1 MLNLLF
7 IILLIFNQTNCINI
21 NDDLANLQANVKIA
35 PSISG
40 THSIKYSETTT
51 FSFSIKSGD
60 ILEVNIHGINCNFNI
75 NYKGDLLKK
84 TNLDTYSIR
93 ISSSNKDISITP
105 IVDII
110 EGEHKENYEIKS
122 CPLSINSFLVRNNNN
137 LPLQIQNKEKNII
150 YLANSINNAL
160 TLNYEIGEVSNDSFI
175 SLYFQLNEKSDI
187 SIKIFY
193 NNDQNP
199 NNSISKNI
207 TETRNIFLNSEFL
220 KKGIL
225 SINIINNDIKPIIIR
240 FRLIEK
246 ESISIIEKEALNFGF
261 LTINIIIQKYSKEKK
276 EN

>member
-7 IILLIFNQTNCINI
+7 IILLIFNQRNCINI
-21 NDDLANLQANVKIA
+21 NDNLSNLQANVKIA

-60 ILEVNIHGINCNFNI
+60 ILQVNIHGINCNFNI

-122 CPLSINSFLVRNNNN
+122 CPLSINSFLVKNNNN

-160 TLNYEIGEVSNDSFI
+160 TLNYEI
-175 SLYFQLNEKSDI
+175 
-187 SIKIFY
+187 
-193 NNDQNP
+193 P
-199 NNSISKNI
+199 
-207 TETRNIFLNSEFL
+207 
-220 KKGIL
+220 
-225 SINIINNDIKPIIIR
+225 
-240 FRLIEK
+240 
-246 ESISIIEKEALNFGF
+246 
-261 LTINIIIQKYSKEKK
+261 
-276 EN
+276 